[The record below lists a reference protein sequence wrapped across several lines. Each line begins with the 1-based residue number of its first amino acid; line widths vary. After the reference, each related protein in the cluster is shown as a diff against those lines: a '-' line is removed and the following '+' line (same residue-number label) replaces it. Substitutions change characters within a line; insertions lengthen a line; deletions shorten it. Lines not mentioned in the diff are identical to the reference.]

1 MKELGMSLE
10 EIKRVLEK
18 EDIDLIETIL
28 SEKNEL
34 IHLQMRALRAQHDAV
49 EHATPSIERYRR
61 SPEEGVVVLEY
72 RLRHCRRAREQPLFA
87 LSDGVLPLRGTRGRG
102 AAAPLFFHARSLT
115 TSPLKRNSIYATPEY
130 MEYNDKDRYSSN
142 SNLY

>member
-18 EDIDLIETIL
+18 EDIYLIETIL

-61 SPEEGVVVLEY
+61 SPEEGVAVLEY
-72 RLRHCRRAREQPLFA
+72 RLCHCR
-87 LSDGVLPLRGTRGRG
+87 
-102 AAAPLFFHARSLT
+102 
-115 TSPLKRNSIYATPEY
+115 
-130 MEYNDKDRYSSN
+130 
-142 SNLY
+142 